1 MVKKV
6 TMSYIDTDSFT
17 VYIKTEDIYNDIAED
32 LKTRFDTVNY
42 ELECNSIDRPLR
54 K

>member
-1 MVKKV
+1 M
-6 TMSYIDTDSFT
+6 DTDSFT

-54 K
+54 KWKSN